1 MTNTTDTTRLQRLV
15 ERATTPPIDHL
26 FDLAAERFRNAQ
38 RSPTADGPEAGDLLA
53 RALRQSIEEAFEAG
67 RIAGIA
73 EELGVLAVIHDEDVP
88 RFPWQVFC
96 REETCVLVSHDG
108 TDTMVIASAIRD
120 ADLVTPISTSQAN
133 GTILA
138 AVRRALVRHPPMVH
152 GAFEREF

>member
-38 RSPTADGPEAGDLLA
+38 RSFTSEGAEAGDILA
-53 RALRQSIEEAFEAG
+53 RALRQTIDEAFEAG

-96 REETCVLVSHDG
+96 REETCVLVSPDAS
-108 TDTMVIASAIRD
+108 DQIVITSGIREG
-120 ADLVTPISTSQAN
+120 DLGVVAPLTSVPRAV
-133 GTILA
+133 LD
-138 AVRRALVRHPPMVH
+138 AVRRATLR
-152 GAFEREF
+152 

>member
-38 RSPTADGPEAGDLLA
+38 RSLASEGPEDGDLLA
-53 RALRQSIEEAFEAG
+53 RTLRRSIEEAFEAG

-96 REETCVLVSHDG
+96 RDETCVLVSPDG
-108 TDTMVIASAIRD
+108 SDQLVIASGVSDDELWRVSSLIE
-120 ADLVTPISTSQAN
+120 VP
-133 GTILA
+133 GTVLE
-138 AVRRALVRHPPMVH
+138 AVRRALLR
-152 GAFEREF
+152 